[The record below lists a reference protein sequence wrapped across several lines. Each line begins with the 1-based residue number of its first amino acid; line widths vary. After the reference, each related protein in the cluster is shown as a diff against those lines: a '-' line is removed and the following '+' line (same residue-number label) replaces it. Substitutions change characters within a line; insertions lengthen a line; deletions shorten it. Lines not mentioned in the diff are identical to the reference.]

1 MVMKRGFYP
10 LVYIM
15 LSAAVMLL
23 ISSCATLSRNG
34 VGRVK
39 RYTVESADVPRQFDG
54 FKVAFVS
61 DLHYPSLFSEKR
73 LGKLVACLKRE
84 EPDVFLL
91 GGDYVTDNDSIDAL
105 FGTLS
110 AVEPRFGICAVLGN
124 HEGKNSELI
133 AEAMQR
139 SGIVLLEDSVI
150 ELRDDEAAIYL
161 VGIRNSF
168 AFDSVAGPPGRN
180 LPKDAFVMMLAHTPD
195 YAERSNTTADLVLS
209 GHTHGG
215 QVTLFG
221 IYTPVKNSAY
231 GTRFLRGRNVTS
243 NGSTVI
249 TTNGVGTS
257 RKRVRFCV
265 PSEVVVVT
273 LRSKPS
279 R

>member
-73 LGKLVACLKRE
+73 LGKLVACLERE

-105 FGTLS
+105 FGALS

-133 AEAMQR
+133 AEAMRR
-139 SGIVLLEDSVI
+139 SGIVLLEDSII
-150 ELRDDEAAIYL
+150 ELRDNEAAIYL
-161 VGIRNSF
+161 VGIKNSF
-168 AFDSVAGPPGRN
+168 AFDSVVGPPGRN
-180 LPKDAFVMMLAHTPD
+180 LPEDAFVMMLSHTPD
-195 YAERSNTTADLVLS
+195 YAERSNTTADLVFS

-215 QVTLFG
+215 QVTFFG

-231 GTRFLRGRNVTS
+231 GTRFLRGRNATS